1 MTASAHAH
9 NPLRQKR
16 GKRKIRKVIHVLP
29 EGQTE
34 RDYLA
39 MDAIQAAVQS
49 GERVA
54 LKLVKGHK
62 GQTDPAS
69 LVRQMKTHLRKED
82 FRSDDEAWLVIDVDE
97 WTDGQI
103 ACAIQWESSDSR
115 HHLAISNPKFELFLL
130 MHYCDTRGCV
140 TPVDVDK
147 RLRRYLP
154 DYKKRL
160 SHGQF
165 SLDQVAEAVSRSR
178 GCDRSKILGNDMTA
192 GTEVGELISRLLG
205 SAGDHGRA

>member
-1 MTASAHAH
+1 MAASAHAH

-29 EGQTE
+29 EGQSE

-39 MDAIQAAVQS
+39 MDVIQAAVQS

-69 LVRQMKTHLRKED
+69 LVRQMKSHLRKED

-97 WTDGQI
+97 WTDEQF
-103 ACAIQWESSDSR
+103 ACAIQWESSDPR
-115 HHLAISNPKFELFLL
+115 NHLAISNPKFELFLL
-130 MHYCDTRGCV
+130 MHYCDAKGCA
-140 TPVDVDK
+140 TPTDVDK
-147 RLRRYLP
+147 RLKRYLP

-160 SHGQF
+160 THGLF
-165 SLDQVAEAVSRSR
+165 SLGQVTEAVSRSR
-178 GCDRSKILGNDMTA
+178 GCDRAKLLGKDATA
-192 GTEVGELISRLLG
+192 GTEVGGLISRLMLG
-205 SAGDHGRA
+205 VGERGCA

>member
-1 MTASAHAH
+1 MAASAHAR

-39 MDAIQAAVQS
+39 MDAMQAAVQS
-49 GERVA
+49 GERIA
-54 LKLVKGHK
+54 LKLVRGHK

-69 LVRQMKTHLRKED
+69 LVRQMKAHLRKED

-97 WTDGQI
+97 WTDEQI
-103 ACAIQWESSDSR
+103 ACAIEWESSDPR
-115 HHLAISNPKFELFLL
+115 YHLAISNPKFELFLL
-130 MHYCDTRGCV
+130 MHFCDARGCV
-140 TPVDVDK
+140 TPTDVDK
-147 RLRRYLP
+147 RLSRYLP

-160 SHGQF
+160 AHGLF
-165 SLDQVAEAVSRSR
+165 SLDQVTEAVSRSQ
-178 GCDRSKILGNDMTA
+178 GCDRAKLLGNDATA
-192 GTEVGELISRLLG
+192 GTEVGRLISCLVG
-205 SAGDHGRA
+205 STGERDRA

>member
-1 MTASAHAH
+1 MAASTHAH

-29 EGQTE
+29 EGQSE

-39 MDAIQAAVQS
+39 MDVIQAAVQS

-69 LVRQMKTHLRKED
+69 LVRQMKSHLRKED

-97 WTDGQI
+97 WTDEQF
-103 ACAIQWESSDSR
+103 ACAIQWESSDPR

-130 MHYCDTRGCV
+130 MYYCDAKGCT
-140 TPVDVDK
+140 TPTDVDK
-147 RLRRYLP
+147 RLKRYLP

-160 SHGQF
+160 VHGLF
-165 SLDQVAEAVSRSR
+165 SLDQVTEAASRSR
-178 GCDRSKILGNDMTA
+178 GCDRAKLLGKDATA
-192 GTEVGELISRLLG
+192 GTEVGGLISRLID
-205 SAGDHGRA
+205 SI

>member
-1 MTASAHAH
+1 MAASAQARD
-9 NPLRQKR
+9 PLRQKR

-39 MDAIQAAVQS
+39 MDAIQCAVQS
-49 GERVA
+49 GGRVA
-54 LKLVKGHK
+54 LKVVKGHK

-69 LVRQMKTHLRKED
+69 LVRQMKAHLRKQD

-97 WTDGQI
+97 WTDEQI
-103 ACAIQWESSDSR
+103 ARAISWESSDPR

-130 MHYCDTRGCV
+130 MHYCDAKGCA
-140 TPVDVDK
+140 TPADVDK
-147 RLRRYLP
+147 RLKHYLP

-160 SHGQF
+160 ARGLF
-165 SLDQVAEAVSRSR
+165 SLSQVTEAVSRSR
-178 GCDRSKILGNDMTA
+178 RCDRDQLLGNDATV
-192 GTEVGELISRLLG
+192 GTEVGGLIARLVDGVKKL
-205 SAGDHGRA
+205 AE

>member
-1 MTASAHAH
+1 MAAFAHTQ

-29 EGQTE
+29 EGQSE

-39 MDAIQAAVQS
+39 MDVIQAAVQS

-69 LVRQMKTHLRKED
+69 LVRQMKSHLRKED

-97 WTDGQI
+97 WTDEQF
-103 ACAIQWESSDSR
+103 ACAIQWESSDPR

-130 MHYCDTRGCV
+130 MHYCDAKGCT
-140 TPVDVDK
+140 TPTDVDK
-147 RLRRYLP
+147 RLKRYLP

-160 SHGQF
+160 VHGLF
-165 SLDQVAEAVSRSR
+165 SLDQVTEAVSRSR
-178 GCDRSKILGNDMTA
+178 GCDRAKLLGKDATA
-192 GTEVGELISRLLG
+192 GTEVGGLISRLMLG
-205 SAGDHGRA
+205 VGERGCA

>member
-1 MTASAHAH
+1 MAASTHAH

-29 EGQTE
+29 EGQSE

-39 MDAIQAAVQS
+39 MDVIQAAVQS

-69 LVRQMKTHLRKED
+69 LVRQMKSHLRKED

-97 WTDGQI
+97 WTDEQF
-103 ACAIQWESSDSR
+103 ACAIQWESSDPR

-130 MHYCDTRGCV
+130 MHYCDAKGCT
-140 TPVDVDK
+140 TPTDVDK
-147 RLRRYLP
+147 RLKRYLP

-160 SHGQF
+160 VHGLF
-165 SLDQVAEAVSRSR
+165 SLDQVTEAASRSR
-178 GCDRSKILGNDMTA
+178 GCARAKLLGKDATA
-192 GTEVGELISRLLG
+192 GTEVGGLISRLID
-205 SAGDHGRA
+205 SI

>member
-1 MTASAHAH
+1 MAASAHAH

-29 EGQTE
+29 EGQSE

-39 MDAIQAAVQS
+39 MDVIQAAVQS

-69 LVRQMKTHLRKED
+69 LVRQMKSHLRKED

-97 WTDGQI
+97 WTDEQF
-103 ACAIQWESSDSR
+103 ACAIQWESSDPR
-115 HHLAISNPKFELFLL
+115 NHLAISNPKFELFLL
-130 MHYCDTRGCV
+130 MHYCDAKGCA
-140 TPVDVDK
+140 TPTDVDK
-147 RLRRYLP
+147 RLKRYLP

-160 SHGQF
+160 THGLF
-165 SLDQVAEAVSRSR
+165 SLGQVTEAVSRSR
-178 GCDRSKILGNDMTA
+178 GCDRAKLLGKDATA
-192 GTEVGELISRLLG
+192 GTEVGGLISRLMLG
-205 SAGDHGRA
+205 VGERDCA